1 MVRLRESQAS
11 DLSNV
16 AAWIE
21 SASACRLWCGTRVL
35 YPIDLSSLP
44 EALQYSVSDSWTA
57 TSGGVVVAFGQLV
70 PKAKGRLHLARLI
83 TAPDRRGTGLGRL
96 MTSHLLEVARARNP
110 SAVSL
115 NVFPENVSALNLYKS
130 LGFAAATRPHE
141 ERESSSVYMEYAG

>member
-1 MVRLRESQAS
+1 MIRLRESQRS
-11 DLSNV
+11 DLSIV
-16 AAWIE
+16 AAWVE
-21 SASACRLWCGTRVL
+21 SASACRLWCGVRVQ

-70 PKAKGRLHLARLI
+70 PKGEGRLHLARLI

-96 MTSHLLEVARARNP
+96 ITSHLLEVAWARNP

-130 LGFAAATRPHE
+130 LGFAAATRPRE